1 MSPTSN
7 QQTSLVP
14 ATGAVLVLGPDGR
27 VQLASVAACAVWQAG
42 AAELIGDYFP
52 NLFTFE
58 VTSRESGWVQS
69 QWEVLV
75 AATRDRP
82 VTLRLQPKE
91 AAEFDVMV
99 RLESSGGEPAQYL
112 AFISP
117 PVVPGPAAPTAPVAV
132 VDNFLHQL
140 HERSPLGFFD
150 LNFLKNEMYY
160 SPTWK
165 RQLGYADA
173 ALPNTYETWLKLI
186 HPDDSGAAP
195 DRAGRAGGTG
205 VRPFSHEFRMR
216 HAQGHYLWLQCVGL
230 QHYGPNGALQRVS
243 GAHLD
248 VSDRKEFEEAALR
261 ADERIQQLGDRGRVA
276 LFDLDF
282 AAGLYWLSPGFKSL
296 LGFADGELPNTLE
309 SLLRSLPMDETTG
322 GVQAYFLAQHPSQV
336 AYFDTLRLRHRE
348 DREVLAYAGIV
359 RQISRRKELQRII
372 GFAVPLPE
380 STTATESG
388 LGFSTAHL
396 SILLNE
402 LQEGVLLTD
411 AAGKIIHLNARA
423 ERLLERT
430 LAQCLGQDAGEVF
443 RLVHLQNGQPGENPV
458 AKVLGAVDEPL
469 TLNSEFALDTG
480 AATAQPVAY
489 SARAVLDVS
498 SRLAGAV
505 VVFRHPGEMSL
516 TPEELVRANRFE
528 SLGQL
533 AGGIAHDFNNL
544 LTTILGGVSLAKE
557 IRDYSGLENSERA
570 CLAAKSLS
578 KQLLTFAK
586 GGSAVRQ
593 VVKPADILADTIRLA
608 SAGSTV
614 KVEVSVAPDTG
625 TICVDRAQILQVFQ
639 NLVIN
644 SIQAMT
650 TGSGQVWITAANV
663 QLAPGEVASLVAGTY
678 VSIEVRDNG
687 GGIKP
692 EHLERIFDPFF
703 TTKKTGTG
711 LGLATVLSIVK
722 RHGGQM
728 ASTPSLASARPSRSS
743 CPWRTSPR
751 RSRPVAPPPSTT
763 PSGPAASCSWM
774 TTQTSACSRA
784 ACSRASA
791 TSTTSSKTARR
802 RSSSTSA
809 TSTSAGPTTWSS
821 WTSRSSAAWAAS
833 SASGSCATCTP
844 RSGPSSPAATTTT
857 TWRDSTSTSASA
869 ASSPS
874 RIVSATS
881 AASSRKSSGAELV
894 RRDRWAR
901 RGSEHG
907 DAGSYRPHKSH
918 TGNIRP

>member
-1 MSPTSN
+1 MSPTSS
-7 QQTSLVP
+7 QQTSLAF
-14 ATGAVLVLGPDGR
+14 ATGGIVLVLGPDGR
-27 VQLASVAACAVWQAG
+27 IQLASAAACVVWQAK
-42 AAELIGDYFP
+42 AAELVGDFFP
-52 NLFTFE
+52 NLFAFD
-58 VTSRESGWVQS
+58 VTSRESSWVQS

-75 AATRDRP
+75 AAARERP
-82 VTLRLQPKE
+82 ITLRLQPKE
-91 AAEFDVMV
+91 TAEFDVLV
-99 RLESSGGEPAQYL
+99 RLEPSGGEPAQYL
-112 AFISP
+112 AFISR
-117 PVVPGPAAPTAPVAV
+117 PVVAALASPAASAAGT
-132 VDNFLHQL
+132 DSFLQQL
-140 HERSPLGFFD
+140 NERSPLGFFD
-150 LNFLKNEMYY
+150 LNFLRNEIYY

-173 ALPNTYETWLKLI
+173 ELPNTYETWLKLI

-195 DRAGRAGGTG
+195 DRAGRGGGTG
-205 VRPFSHEFRMR
+205 VRPFSHEFRMK
-216 HAQGHYLWLQCVGL
+216 HSQGHYLWLQCVGL

-282 AAGLYWLSPGFKSL
+282 AAGVYWLSPGFKSL
-296 LGFADGELPNTLE
+296 LGYADGELPNTLE

-322 GVQAYFLAQHPSQV
+322 GVQAYFLAQHPNQV

-359 RQISRRKELQRII
+359 RQISRKKELQRII
-372 GFAVPLPE
+372 GFAVPLPD
-380 STTATESG
+380 SPASADSG

-396 SILLNE
+396 SILLGE
-402 LQEGVLLTD
+402 LQEGVLVAD
-411 AAGKIIHLNARA
+411 ATGKVIHLNARA
-423 ERLLERT
+423 ERLLGHT

-458 AKVLGAVDEPL
+458 AKVLASGEPI
-469 TLNSEFALDTG
+469 TLNTEFALDTG
-480 AATAQPVAY
+480 ATAAQPVAF
-489 SARAVLDVS
+489 SARPVLDVS

-516 TPEELVRANRFE
+516 TPEELVRSNRFE

-578 KQLLTFAK
+578 KQLLTYAK

-593 VVKPADILADTIRLA
+593 VVKPADVLADTIRLA

-639 NLVIN
+639 NLIIN

-650 TGSGQVWITAANV
+650 TGQGQVWITAANV
-663 QLAPGEVASLVAGTY
+663 QLGPGEVASLVAGTY

-687 GGIKP
+687 GGIRP

-728 ASTPSLASARPSRSS
+728 GVVSELGVGTAITVFL
-743 CPWRTSPR
+743 
-751 RSRPVAPPPSTT
+751 PVADQPEEVE
-763 PSGPAASCSWM
+763 
-774 TTQTSACSRA
+774 
-784 ACSRASA
+784 
-791 TSTTSSKTARR
+791 ARR
-802 RSSSTSA
+802 APSFNYAQRTGRILFMDDDPNICLLTGGMLESLGYKYDLVKNGEEAVQFYKRYLNIGRPYDLVIVDLTIIGGMGGEQCFRQLRDLHPEVRA
-809 TSTSAGPTTWSS
+809 II
-821 WTSRSSAAWAAS
+821 
-833 SASGSCATCTP
+833 ASGYDNDDMARQYLDLGFCGFLTKP
-844 RSGPSSPAATTTT
+844 YRVG
-857 TWRDSTSTSASA
+857 DLG
-869 ASSPS
+869 
-874 RIVSATS
+874 RIIKKV
-881 AASSRKSSGAELV
+881 L
-894 RRDRWAR
+894 
-901 RGSEHG
+901 GS
-907 DAGSYRPHKSH
+907 
-918 TGNIRP
+918 